1 MATKTRFR
9 LRAVC
14 ASLILAGLA
23 TAQALAADPVVSPP
37 TPDAPAAGTVILSA
51 GPAFLEDVT
60 GVRTQLSR
68 GAVVV
73 PGQTIITG
81 EGGFVHV
88 RMSDGGLV
96 AVRPLSEFELEVF
109 DYHQDAGSDRVR
121 YRLEQ
126 GVARSITGA
135 VGDANKEAFRLN
147 TPVAA
152 VGVRGTDF
160 VVATNAATSRV
171 AINSGAVVVAALGD
185 SCQASG
191 FGACTSGGLVLGAGD
206 DSRGKYVEVVSGE
219 QIPRMV
225 HDPASGPDAITPPH
239 EQEPATVAAL
249 SGRSADVPAESER
262 GSTPPPIVA
271 PDTMQPERLPPA
283 GMVNAPTDTY
293 WGRWSHAAQ
302 VDGLSLRRVAD
313 LRLEDKRVLVANSIY
328 GAGVDAM
335 PSSLPRTGQADFLV
349 AGGEGVLKT
358 ATAHLPL
365 EISAGQ
371 LSVNFDNRSFDMQ
384 SRFDGNDTHYLTQ
397 AAGSVDS
404 RGYLLSDVGRSNSI
418 VTGALGADLNSAVT
432 TVERSYADGDL
443 SGVITW
449 GRP

>member
-1 MATKTRFR
+1 MVTKTR
-9 LRAVC
+9 LRPYAVR
-14 ASLILAGLA
+14 AGLMLAGLA
-23 TAQALAADPVVSPP
+23 AAQAFAADAVSSPP
-37 TPDAPAAGTVILSA
+37 PSSTPAAGTVILSA
-51 GPAFLEDVT
+51 GPAYLQDAT
-60 GVRTQLSR
+60 GERTQLSR
-68 GAVVV
+68 GAVLV
-73 PGQTIITG
+73 PGQTIVTG

-191 FGACTSGGLVLGAGD
+191 FGACTTDSLLLGAGD

-225 HDPASGPDAITPPH
+225 HDPSSGPDAMTPPH
-239 EQEPATVAAL
+239 EQEPATVSAL
-249 SGRSADVPAESER
+249 SERNADLPAESER
-262 GSTPPPIVA
+262 ASPPPPAVTPEPTQ
-271 PDTMQPERLPPA
+271 PDRLPLAGLVAAPA
-283 GMVNAPTDTY
+283 DTY
-293 WGRWSHAAQ
+293 WGRWSNAAQ
-302 VDGLSLRRVAD
+302 VDGLSLQRVAD
-313 LRLEDKRVLVANSIY
+313 LRVEGKRVLIANSVY
-328 GAGVDAM
+328 GAGLDAM

-358 ATAHLPL
+358 ATGALPL
-365 EISAGQ
+365 DVAAGQ
-371 LSVNFDNRSFDMQ
+371 LSVNFDSRSFDMQ
-384 SRFDGNDTHYLTQ
+384 SQFDGNGTQYLTQ
-397 AAGSVDS
+397 AAGAVDS
-404 RGYLLSDVGRSNSI
+404 RGYLLSDVSRSNS
-418 VTGALGADLNSAVT
+418 VVNGALGADLNSAIT

-449 GRP
+449 GRQ